1 MMHKRFKK
9 TAYSTLFYIVIA
21 GIILVILTPIYFL
34 ANISLMS
41 DQEAYDWPIALYPS
55 FVNKF
60 KLELV
65 NDKYLL
71 SVYSSSLGGYATVI
85 ETNDFENL
93 QKLVKRKT
101 NSTISKDL
109 FQKEIKEVKELV
121 SKNATEIRTL
131 RSQYDSLSAKIRHAN
146 IEIAQ
151 IKEKLSRIPENME
164 GMESIKK
171 SYQEKLDNAIKNK
184 EDLKKKSEILES
196 KLYEVASVSFSVPK
210 NLFDNYMTFFRVTS
224 NAIPALIRSIEVALL
239 TVVISL
245 TIGGMAGYAFA
256 RYFFKGKNV
265 LKLSVLFVR
274 MFPGISIALPMVI
287 ILAGMG
293 FYDKPIGLSLVYS
306 IGQIGLTTW
315 ITASIFMG
323 ISVELEEAAM
333 VFGTTRT
340 GAFLHVT
347 LPLAIPGLAAS
358 AMYAFIGSWSETAQA
373 IVLTQFHPTFPV
385 VVYQTL
391 VGAKGLINLTAAGGM
406 AMAVP
411 AIVFTLIIRRYILQ
425 MWGGVTV

>member
-1 MMHKRFKK
+1 MMHRKVKK
-9 TAYSTLFYIVIA
+9 TIYSTLFYIVVA

-34 ANISLMS
+34 TNISLMS

-65 NDKYLL
+65 DGKYLL
-71 SVYSSSLGGYATVI
+71 SVYSNSFGDYTTIV
-85 ETNDFENL
+85 ETSDFDNL
-93 QKLVKRKT
+93 QKLADRKT
-101 NSTISKDL
+101 NSKIPKDL
-109 FQKEIKEVKELV
+109 FLKEVKKAKALT
-121 SKNATEIRTL
+121 SKNATEINTL
-131 RSQYDSLSAKIRHAN
+131 RSQYEKLTTKIRHAN

-151 IKEKLSRIPENME
+151 FKEKLSMLKGMQ
-164 GMESIKK
+164 GMEDVKK
-171 SYQEKLDNAIKNK
+171 SFQEKLNKAIKDREKLK
-184 EDLKKKSEILES
+184 EESKTLES
-196 KLYEVASVSFSVPK
+196 KLFEVASVSFSVPK
-210 NLFDNYMTFFRVTS
+210 NLLENYITFFKVTTD
-224 NAIPALIRSIEVALL
+224 AIPALIRSIEVALL
-239 TVVISL
+239 TVAISL
-245 TIGGMAGYAFA
+245 IIGGMAGYAFA
-256 RYFFKGKNV
+256 RYFFKGKNI

-274 MFPGISIALPMVI
+274 MFPGISIAIPMVI

-323 ISVELEEAAM
+323 IPVELEEAAM
-333 VFGTTRT
+333 IFGTTRT
-340 GAFLHVT
+340 GAFLHIT

-406 AMAVP
+406 AMAIP
-411 AIVFTLIIRRYILQ
+411 AIIFTLIIRRYILQ